1 MPLSI
6 SAVSGKG
13 GAGKTTAVILV
24 AGEYALRGKRVL
36 LIDADGRQNLQE
48 WWKRCAAKDNLPD
61 GIEMVT
67 AARQNSIQQILDAE
81 SDKYDVV
88 IMDSPGTDSVVRDTI
103 IRRSDLILTPIQ
115 PNQDEIKAAGEAA
128 EAAAEVS
135 DQIGRAIPQANF
147 VTRLT
152 IPARNLEA
160 YRLIRPFVQNLRENG
175 YDSYLLE
182 TELLERNCYREVR
195 NGYGTLQM
203 LELTE
208 PVKKARAEV
217 HKLLG
222 DIESLLATSAKE
234 ATNG

>member
-48 WWKRCAAKDNLPD
+48 WWKRCAAKDNLFD
-61 GIEMVT
+61 GIELVT

-81 SDKYDVV
+81 ADKYDVV
-88 IMDSPGTDSVVRDTI
+88 MMDSPGTDSVVRDTI

-217 HKLLG
+217 HRLLV

>member
-1 MPLSI
+1 MHQSAHNFTVPL
-6 SAVSGKG
+6 
-13 GAGKTTAVILV
+13 
-24 AGEYALRGKRVL
+24 R
-36 LIDADGRQNLQE
+36 E

-61 GIEMVT
+61 GIELVT

-81 SDKYDVV
+81 ADKYDVV
-88 IMDSPGTDSVVRDTI
+88 MMDSPGTDSVVRDTI

-175 YDSYLLE
+175 YASYLL
-182 TELLERNCYREVR
+182 LLERNCYREVR

-208 PVKKARAEV
+208 QVKKARAEG
-217 HKLLG
+217 LLV

>member
-24 AGEYALRGKRVL
+24 AGEYALQGKRVL

-61 GIEMVT
+61 SIDLVT

-81 SDKYDVV
+81 ADKYDVV

-135 DQIGRAIPQANF
+135 DQIGRTIPQANF

-203 LELTE
+203 LELTD

-217 HKLLG
+217 RKLLI

-234 ATNG
+234 AING

>member
-1 MPLSI
+1 MHQSAHNFTVPL
-6 SAVSGKG
+6 
-13 GAGKTTAVILV
+13 
-24 AGEYALRGKRVL
+24 R
-36 LIDADGRQNLQE
+36 E

-61 GIEMVT
+61 GIELVT

-81 SDKYDVV
+81 ADKYDVV
-88 IMDSPGTDSVVRDTI
+88 MMDSPGTDSVVRDTI

-160 YRLIRPFVQNLRENG
+160 YRLIRPFVQNLGENG
-175 YDSYLLE
+175 YASYLL
-182 TELLERNCYREVR
+182 LLERNCYREVR

-208 PVKKARAEV
+208 QVKKARTEG
-217 HKLLG
+217 LLV

>member
-48 WWKRCAAKDNLPD
+48 WWKRCAAKDNLPE
-61 GIEMVT
+61 GIELVT

-81 SDKYDVV
+81 ADKYDVV
-88 IMDSPGTDSVVRDTI
+88 MMDSPGTDSVVRDTI

-175 YDSYLLE
+175 YDSHLLE

-217 HKLLG
+217 HRLLV

>member
-1 MPLSI
+1 M
-6 SAVSGKG
+6 
-13 GAGKTTAVILV
+13 
-24 AGEYALRGKRVL
+24 
-36 LIDADGRQNLQE
+36 
-48 WWKRCAAKDNLPD
+48 
-61 GIEMVT
+61 T

-81 SDKYDVV
+81 ADKYDVV
-88 IMDSPGTDSVVRDTI
+88 MMDSPGTDSVVRDTI

-217 HKLLG
+217 HRLLV
-222 DIESLLATSAKE
+222 DIESLLATSTKE